1 MKGQMK
7 KTRAIFNND
16 LYNDERKQRRKSKR
30 TSIGDSRVSFGSGK
44 NKKDTRKRYRGQ
56 GKQMETLIII
66 LIILVVAGFVTK
78 SYFPATFD
86 KLKNLIKKGK

>member
-1 MKGQMK
+1 MK

-16 LYNDERKQRRKSKR
+16 LYNDEHKQRRKSKR

-56 GKQMETLIII
+56 GK
-66 LIILVVAGFVTK
+66 
-78 SYFPATFD
+78 
-86 KLKNLIKKGK
+86 